1 MSKQIILDGKT
12 EKPRN
17 SRKALSAVLNS
28 PNKFKFYNNNLL
40 EKRLDIFFFANK
52 SKGNILIDK
61 LEKIWFYYIYDYCM
75 RFSRFEVFAA
85 GKVRNW
91 SKENENGG
99 FLHN

>member
-12 EKPRN
+12 EKPN
-17 SRKALSAVLNS
+17 SRKALSEVLNS
-28 PNKFKFYNNNLL
+28 PNKFKFYNNNPL
-40 EKRLDIFFFANK
+40 KKVSTFFANK

-61 LEKIWFYYIYDYCM
+61 LEKIWFYYFHNYFM
-75 RFSRFEVFAA
+75 RFTRFEVFAA
-85 GKVRNW
+85 DKVRNW